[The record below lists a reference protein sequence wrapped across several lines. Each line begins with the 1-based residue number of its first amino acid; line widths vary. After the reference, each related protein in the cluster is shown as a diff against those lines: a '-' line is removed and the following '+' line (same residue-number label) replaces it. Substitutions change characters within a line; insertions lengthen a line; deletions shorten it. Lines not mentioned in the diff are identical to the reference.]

1 MKEIIFFRAIITV
14 IYYNNYVKLKK
25 KNFEKLKESIYL

>member
-14 IYYNNYVKLKK
+14 IYYNNYAKLKK
-25 KNFEKLKESIYL
+25 KNFEKLKEFIYL